1 MLKQL
6 TLFCTFAIFMLAA
19 GGAVTP
25 VWAHAE
31 CGEGGKGKHSE
42 GHPHCVDGS
51 TDDGSLY
58 RVWVD
63 GVCAGVWNEESLSGS
78 GDWLAGTCVDG
89 SWNGSL
95 DDDGFP
101 VCMDEE
107 SLATWWPYNLG
118 IPPNFG
124 HDPVGH
130 AEEVVVG
137 FQHIDMDLSYFIGVV
152 DNGSDCFAKA
162 PVVGGQTTLSI
173 ALDDD
178 GRMSAWYFFTGYSID
193 GETEAGYLL
202 KMWTSDEDT
211 FTSPWRPVA
220 IEDPTFTAVFSQW
233 EFGGSSGKGKKR
245 IRCKGSGASADNPS
259 IETPI
264 SIKKIR

>member
-25 VWAHAE
+25 AWAHAE

-63 GVCAGVWNEESLSGS
+63 GVCADVWNEESLSCS
-78 GDWLAGTCVDG
+78 GDWLAGACQ
-89 SWNGSL
+89 NGSPAAVFY
-95 DDDGFP
+95 GVP
-101 VCMDEE
+101 VCPVTVVWE
-107 SLATWWPYNLG
+107 PYDLG
-118 IPPNFG
+118 IPPYFG

-152 DNGSDCFAKA
+152 DNGSKCFAQA

-193 GETEAGYLL
+193 GKTEAGYLL
-202 KMWTSDEDT
+202 KMWTSDEDP
-211 FTSPWRPVA
+211 FTSPWRPVD
-220 IEDPTFTAVFSQW
+220 IDDPTFTAVFSQW